1 MGPDSCC
8 CRTRDDTMLL
18 SLILASVAALASSEA
33 GITYTAE
40 PFKAAQKQLTDITY
54 TAEPFKTASKT
65 EIKPISNAAI
75 KPITTYTSS
84 LPQTYMPIS
93 SFNTLPVSSSSY
105 PYSLPFS
112 YSTLPVRSNL
122 YTNSHPLTSSNWY
135 YNARPVSNIVPAS
148 TRAIPSSISSPVV
161 RALYNPAV
169 VQPLR
174 AVKQMAKREAEAE
187 MTYTVEPFKSKSM
200 TYTAEP
206 FERKSMTYTA
216 EPFKAVTHTAV
227 PSNTKMYTVIAE
239 VTQTVSGYSGVPI
252 SYPYAYPVAYN
263 SLINPTSYPTAYAF
277 PSSTY
282 GLPYASSYMYP
293 STIQPS
299 TYSYN
304 THPSNF
310 GLCLN
315 NFGAQ
320 VPC

>member
-8 CRTRDDTMLL
+8 CRTRDDMMLL
-18 SLILASVAALASSEA
+18 SLILASVAALVSSDA

-65 EIKPISNAAI
+65 EIKPIS
-75 KPITTYTSS
+75 TYTSS

-93 SFNTLPVSSSSY
+93 GFNILPVSSYSSY
-105 PYSLPFS
+105 PYSLPLS

-122 YTNSHPLTSSNWY
+122 YTNSLPLTNSNWY

-148 TRAIPSSISSPVV
+148 TRAILPSISSSVV

-174 AVKQMAKREAEAE
+174 AIKQMAKRDAETE
-187 MTYTVEPFKSKSM
+187 MTYTAEPFKRKSM

-227 PSNTKMYTVIAE
+227 PSKTKTYTGIAE
-239 VTQTVSGYSGVPI
+239 VAKTVSGYSGIPI
-252 SYPYAYPVAYN
+252 GYTYTYPVTYN

>member
-1 MGPDSCC
+1 MG
-8 CRTRDDTMLL
+8 
-18 SLILASVAALASSEA
+18 
-33 GITYTAE
+33 
-40 PFKAAQKQLTDITY
+40 LT
-54 TAEPFKTASKT
+54 
-65 EIKPISNAAI
+65 N
-75 KPITTYTSS
+75 
-84 LPQTYMPIS
+84 
-93 SFNTLPVSSSSY
+93 
-105 PYSLPFS
+105 
-112 YSTLPVRSNL
+112 
-122 YTNSHPLTSSNWY
+122 SNWY

-148 TRAIPSSISSPVV
+148 TRAILPSISSPVV

-174 AVKQMAKREAEAE
+174 AIKQMAKREAEAE
-187 MTYTVEPFKSKSM
+187 MTYTAEPFKGKSV
-200 TYTAEP
+200 
-206 FERKSMTYTA
+206 TYTA
-216 EPFKAVTHTAV
+216 EPFKAVTHTTV
-227 PSNTKMYTVIAE
+227 PSKTKTYTGKAQVAK
-239 VTQTVSGYSGVPI
+239 TVSGYSGVPI
-252 SYPYAYPVAYN
+252 GYPYTYPVTYN

-315 NFGAQ
+315 NFGAP

>member
-8 CRTRDDTMLL
+8 CRTRDDMMLL
-18 SLILASVAALASSEA
+18 SLILASVAALVSSDA

-65 EIKPISNAAI
+65 EIKPIS
-75 KPITTYTSS
+75 TYTSS

-93 SFNTLPVSSSSY
+93 GFNTLPVSSYSSY
-105 PYSLPFS
+105 PYSLPLS
-112 YSTLPVRSNL
+112 YNTLPVRSNL

-148 TRAIPSSISSPVV
+148 TRAILPSISSPVV
-161 RALYNPAV
+161 RAIYNPAV

-174 AVKQMAKREAEAE
+174 ALKQMAKREAEAE
-187 MTYTVEPFKSKSM
+187 MT
-200 TYTAEP
+200 
-206 FERKSMTYTA
+206 
-216 EPFKAVTHTAV
+216 HTAV
-227 PSNTKMYTVIAE
+227 PSKTKTYTGVAE
-239 VTQTVSGYSGVPI
+239 VAKTVSGYSGVPI
-252 SYPYAYPVAYN
+252 GYTYTYPVTYN

>member
-1 MGPDSCC
+1 MGVPDSCC
-8 CRTRDDTMLL
+8 CRTRDDMMLL
-18 SLILASVAALASSEA
+18 SLILASVAALVSSDA

-65 EIKPISNAAI
+65 EIKPIS
-75 KPITTYTSS
+75 TYTSS

-93 SFNTLPVSSSSY
+93 GFNTLPVSSYSSY
-105 PYSLPFS
+105 PYSLPLS
-112 YSTLPVRSNL
+112 YNTLPVRSNL
-122 YTNSHPLTSSNWY
+122 YTNYHPLTSSNWY

-148 TRAIPSSISSPVV
+148 TRAILPSISSPVV

-174 AVKQMAKREAEAE
+174 AIKQMAKREAEAE
-187 MTYTVEPFKSKSM
+187 MTYTAEPFKSKSM

-216 EPFKAVTHTAV
+216 EPFKAITHTAV
-227 PSNTKMYTVIAE
+227 PSKTKTYTGVAE
-239 VTQTVSGYSGVPI
+239 VAKTVSGYSGIPV
-252 SYPYAYPVAYN
+252 SYPYTYPVTYN

>member
-54 TAEPFKTASKT
+54 TAEPFKTATKT
-65 EIKPISNAAI
+65 DIKPINNAAI
-75 KPITTYTSS
+75 QPISTYTSS

-93 SFNTLPVSSSSY
+93 SFNTLPVSSYSSY
-105 PYSLPFS
+105 PYSLPLS
-112 YSTLPVRSNL
+112 YNTLPVRSNL
-122 YTNSHPLTSSNWY
+122 YTNSLPLTTSNWY

-148 TRAIPSSISSPVV
+148 TRAILPSISSSMV

-174 AVKQMAKREAEAE
+174 AIKQMAKRDAETE
-187 MTYTVEPFKSKSM
+187 M

-206 FERKSMTYTA
+206 FKSKSMTYTA

-227 PSNTKMYTVIAE
+227 PSKTKTYTGVAE
-239 VTQTVSGYSGVPI
+239 VAKTVSGYSGVPI
-252 SYPYAYPVAYN
+252 GYTYTYPVTYN

-293 STIQPS
+293 STIPPS

-315 NFGAQ
+315 NLGAQ

>member
-1 MGPDSCC
+1 
-8 CRTRDDTMLL
+8 LL
-18 SLILASVAALASSEA
+18 SLILASVAALASSKA

-40 PFKAAQKQLTDITY
+40 PFKAAQQQLTDITY
-54 TAEPFKTASKT
+54 TAEPFKTATKT
-65 EIKPISNAAI
+65 DIKPISNAAI

-93 SFNTLPVSSSSY
+93 SFNTLPVSSYSSY
-105 PYSLPFS
+105 PYSLPLS
-112 YSTLPVRSNL
+112 YNTLPVRSNL
-122 YTNSHPLTSSNWY
+122 YTNSLPLTTSNWY

-148 TRAIPSSISSPVV
+148 TRAILPSISSPVV

-174 AVKQMAKREAEAE
+174 AIKQMAKREAEAE
-187 MTYTVEPFKSKSM
+187 MTYTAEPFKSKSM

-206 FERKSMTYTA
+206 FERKSVTYTA

-227 PSNTKMYTVIAE
+227 PSKTKTYTGVAE
-239 VTQTVSGYSGVPI
+239 VAKTVSGYSGVPI
-252 SYPYAYPVAYN
+252 SYPYTYPVTYN
-263 SLINPTSYPTAYAF
+263 SYVNPTSYPTAYAF

-282 GLPYASSYMYP
+282 SLPYASSYMFP

-315 NFGAQ
+315 NLGAQ

>member
-1 MGPDSCC
+1 MGPDSCG
-8 CRTRDDTMLL
+8 CRTRDNMMLL

-40 PFKAAQKQLTDITY
+40 PFKAAQQQLIDITY
-54 TAEPFKTASKT
+54 TAEPFKTATKT
-65 EIKPISNAAI
+65 DIKPISNAAI

-93 SFNTLPVSSSSY
+93 SFNTLPVS
-105 PYSLPFS
+105 
-112 YSTLPVRSNL
+112 NL

-148 TRAIPSSISSPVV
+148 TRAILPSISSPVV

-174 AVKQMAKREAEAE
+174 AIKQMAKREAEAE
-187 MTYTVEPFKSKSM
+187 MTYTAEPFKSKSM

-216 EPFKAVTHTAV
+216 EPFKAITHTAV
-227 PSNTKMYTVIAE
+227 PSKTKTYTGVAE
-239 VTQTVSGYSGVPI
+239 VAKTVSGYSGIPV
-252 SYPYAYPVAYN
+252 SYPYTYPVTYN
-263 SLINPTSYPTAYAF
+263 SFVNPISYPTAYAF

-299 TYSYN
+299 TYIYN

>member
-1 MGPDSCC
+1 
-8 CRTRDDTMLL
+8 L
-18 SLILASVAALASSEA
+18 SLILASVAALASSKA

-40 PFKAAQKQLTDITY
+40 PFKAAQQQLTDITY
-54 TAEPFKTASKT
+54 TAEPFKTATKT
-65 EIKPISNAAI
+65 DIKPISNAAI

-93 SFNTLPVSSSSY
+93 SFNTLPVSSYSSSY
-105 PYSLPFS
+105 PYSLPLS
-112 YSTLPVRSNL
+112 YNTLPVRSNL
-122 YTNSHPLTSSNWY
+122 YTNSHPLTNSNWY

-148 TRAIPSSISSPVV
+148 TRAILPSISSPVV

-174 AVKQMAKREAEAE
+174 AIKQMTKREAEAE
-187 MTYTVEPFKSKSM
+187 M

-227 PSNTKMYTVIAE
+227 PSKTKTYTGVAQ
-239 VTQTVSGYSGVPI
+239 VAHTVSGYSGIPV
-252 SYPYAYPVAYN
+252 SYPYTYPVNYN
-263 SLINPTSYPTAYAF
+263 SLINPTSYPTAYTF

-282 GLPYASSYMYP
+282 SLPYYSSYMYP

-315 NFGAQ
+315 NLGAQ

>member
-18 SLILASVAALASSEA
+18 SLILALALALASSEA

-54 TAEPFKTASKT
+54 TAEPFKTATKT
-65 EIKPISNAAI
+65 EIKPIANAAI
-75 KPITTYTSS
+75 QPITTYTSS

-93 SFNTLPVSSSSY
+93 SFNTLPVSSYSY
-105 PYSLPFS
+105 PYSLPLS
-112 YSTLPVRSNL
+112 YSALPVRSNL

-148 TRAIPSSISSPVV
+148 TRAILPSISSPVV

-174 AVKQMAKREAEAE
+174 ALKQMAKREAEAE
-187 MTYTVEPFKSKSM
+187 M

-216 EPFKAVTHTAV
+216 EPFERKSVTYTAEPFKAVTHTAV
-227 PSNTKMYTVIAE
+227 PSKTKTYTGVAE
-239 VTQTVSGYSGVPI
+239 VAKTVSGYSGVPI
-252 SYPYAYPVAYN
+252 GYTYTYPV
-263 SLINPTSYPTAYAF
+263 
-277 PSSTY
+277 
-282 GLPYASSYMYP
+282 
-293 STIQPS
+293 
-299 TYSYN
+299 
-304 THPSNF
+304 
-310 GLCLN
+310 
-315 NFGAQ
+315 
-320 VPC
+320 